1 MDVLHK
7 LLLETR
13 GLRDQIF
20 SFSKCFPPFPLPCQ
34 QQKYFR
40 QTTCRICQ
48 CVLHMLR
55 KWQIGK
61 TMFLPLQQIVHN
73 WWHEQWGA
81 KGLRRGCGSNCC
93 FLLPFPIATDRQH
106 ISRSNNRYQARGR
119 KGFLV
124 RCQLHGVKFLCLCV
138 CVENSV
144 YAKVFVILAALG

>member
-7 LLLETR
+7 WLLETC

-20 SFSKCFPPFPLPCQ
+20 FFSKCFPPFPLPCQ

-40 QTTCRICQ
+40 QTTCRICYS
-48 CVLHMLR
+48 VFHMVR
-55 KWQIGK
+55 KTK
-61 TMFLPLQQIVHN
+61 FLPLQPIVHN

-81 KGLRRGCGSNCC
+81 KGLRRGCCGSNCC

-119 KGFLV
+119 KGFV
-124 RCQLHGVKFLCLCV
+124 VSCTGSSFFVCV

-144 YAKVFVILAALG
+144 YVKVFVILAALGRMVR